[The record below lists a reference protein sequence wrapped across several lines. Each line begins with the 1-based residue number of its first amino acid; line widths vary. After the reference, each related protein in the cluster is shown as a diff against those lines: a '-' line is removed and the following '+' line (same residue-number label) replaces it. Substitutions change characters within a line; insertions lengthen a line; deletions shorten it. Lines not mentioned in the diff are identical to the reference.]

1 MTCCRN
7 SRLAWYSH
15 PRVVAGKSLRAVL
28 DGCMGLHYGLWWTNQ
43 WTAWNNYAQLG
54 QQLECNPLGGCH
66 GAMNGSITHTMFD
79 DTCMHLFRERER
91 REKNSDI
98 YYILRYKQMQIQEYT
113 YIYYIYVDTDM
124 DMNWYGDRDGSKP
137 LYAWWTS
144 IYVVFNIC
152 SSTQTWYL

>member
-1 MTCCRN
+1 MWEILMETQPPNRQDLNSTC
-7 SRLAWYSH
+7 LI
-15 PRVVAGKSLRAVL
+15 